1 MKKLIKGSVLFSVDF
16 HRYMFGG
23 VYEVY
28 FHLATEDGKF
38 FINYLFFPK
47 RLEELFNFK
56 LELRPRFFV
65 PVYQITRDVFVN
77 LPPSDVVKPQIN
89 CLNLFL
95 RNSKSFLF
103 SAR

>member
-23 VYEVY
+23 VNDVY
-28 FHLATEDGKF
+28 FHSGSEH
-38 FINYLFFPK
+38 
-47 RLEELFNFK
+47 RELFIYYVLFPEGFKKLLYFK

-77 LPPSDVVKPQIN
+77 LPPSDVIKPQIN